1 MNKYEVLT
9 REYQSQN
16 KNLQDG
22 HHKIISSE
30 RDKRQEIISNFQ
42 SHLTQIKQQIREDA
56 DKMESQNDIQKENQM
71 LKDQYESLM
80 KEISEKGELMDKQ
93 IEEKDTASGN
103 IEDEM
108 SKKIGL

>member
-1 MNKYEVLT
+1 
-9 REYQSQN
+9 
-16 KNLQDG
+16 
-22 HHKIISSE
+22 
-30 RDKRQEIISNFQ
+30 
-42 SHLTQIKQQIREDA
+42 
-56 DKMESQNDIQKENQM
+56 M